1 MTRERTLLRL
11 AELNDRLSD
20 DALASY
26 LAYIELV
33 ASHPR
38 NLRPRQL
45 KAVPATPLDVIG
57 HRFPQF
63 FVATPAGTIINISSA
78 AAKLLGGTA
87 YDLIGRQLLDLVT
100 EDEQSRVCERWMV
113 AAQTKSDFA
122 YTTKCIGL
130 HGATVYLFIKLTAV
144 YNSHEPDGKMFYV
157 GTVEQQRLPLRV
169 LFPVQASA

>member
-1 MTRERTLLRL
+1 MTRARILQRL
-11 AELNDRLSD
+11 AELNDKFSDATLFAQLTISERLRRNP
-20 DALASY
+20 ANCQPFLPKRT
-26 LAYIELV
+26 
-33 ASHPR
+33 PR
-38 NLRPRQL
+38 S
-45 KAVPATPLDVIG
+45 PLDAIG
-57 HRFPQF
+57 SRFPTF
-63 FVATPAGTIINISSA
+63 FVATPAGTIINISA
-78 AAKLLGGTA
+78 AAARLLGGTA
-87 YDLIGRQLLDLVT
+87 HDLIGRQLLDLVT